1 MVWIRAD
8 MISDSPAG
16 RGGVQHWE
24 RPAGSDSASEDYGV
38 LWEEG
43 ETDRTA
49 EENVSVTSSDWNHY
63 CGNSQ
68 FPRNLLLKQAFHG
81 VKHIIELFLNLLIVI
96 HFVNIVGF
104 LSTVKCPT

>member
-81 VKHIIELFLNLLIVI
+81 VKHII
-96 HFVNIVGF
+96 
-104 LSTVKCPT
+104 